1 MMTNREDQA
10 SRKNFALPLHALA
23 MLVLILVLG
32 SQRAVVAQQW
42 TTNGNNINNTNTGNV
57 GVGTSNPQATLQVS
71 TSSTAVSTHNHLRKC
86 HRSKYS
92 IKHGCSYAQC
102 ACRSRR
108 RS

>member
-10 SRKNFALPLHALA
+10 NRKNFALPLHALA

-71 TSSTAVSTHNHLRKC
+71 TSSTAVPRGIINEQTSTDNNSALMVFRK
-86 HRSKYS
+86 
-92 IKHGCSYAQC
+92 
-102 ACRSRR
+102 SRAGGA
-108 RS
+108 